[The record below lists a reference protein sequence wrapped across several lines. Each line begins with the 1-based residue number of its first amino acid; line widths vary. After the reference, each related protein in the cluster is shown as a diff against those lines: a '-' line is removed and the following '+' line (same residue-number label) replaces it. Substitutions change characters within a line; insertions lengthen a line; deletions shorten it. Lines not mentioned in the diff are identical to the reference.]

1 VLIHAFGHYTAADN
15 LGARRSYRSITA
27 TAPLAKS

>member
-1 VLIHAFGHYTAADN
+1 VLVHAFGHYTAADN
-15 LGARRSYRSITA
+15 LGARRSYGSITA